1 MNPNF
6 PKISIITV
14 TFNAE
19 KLIEATMQSVFVQTY
34 TNIEYIIVD
43 GVSKDKTLEI
53 VQKYSAKIAK
63 IIVEKDKNNY
73 DAMNKG
79 LRAATGD
86 YVWFLHAGDV
96 IPDAETLNIALQN
109 WQNEDFIYG
118 RAEIKTLDNQILPL
132 HKPHPKAAEFSWRAL
147 INGMTICHQSML
159 MKRTICVEY
168 NFENYRIAADLDW
181 SIRCLQQAHA
191 VKNTNI
197 ILCTFLAGGLSNQHR
212 KQGLKERFR
221 ILKTHFGL
229 FPTIWQHVR
238 FIWQSF
244 RRGSISNH

>member
-1 MNPNF
+1 MDNNF

-14 TFNAE
+14 TFNAD
-19 KLIEATMQSVFVQTY
+19 KWIEMTMQSVFAQTY
-34 TNIEYIIVD
+34 PNIEYIIVD
-43 GVSKDKTLEI
+43 GLSKDKTLEI
-53 VQKYSAKIAK
+53 VQNYNSKIAK

-96 IPDAETLNIALQN
+96 IPNPQTLYLALEN

-118 RAEIKTLDNQILPL
+118 KAEIQTLDNQILPL
-132 HKPHPKAAEFSWRAL
+132 HKPHPEAAHFSWQSL
-147 INGMTICHQSML
+147 INGMIICHQSML
-159 MKRTICVEY
+159 MKRAICVEY

-181 SIRCLQQAHA
+181 SIRCLKQATTF
-191 VKNTNI
+191 KNTNT

-221 ILKTHFGL
+221 ILKYHFGL
-229 FPTIWQHVR
+229 FNTIFQHAR
-238 FIWQSF
+238 FFWQSLQ
-244 RRGSISNH
+244 RGSISNH

>member
-1 MNPNF
+1 MSHNF

-19 KLIEATMQSVFVQTY
+19 QLIETTMQSVFVQTY
-34 TNIEYIIVD
+34 PNIEYIIVD
-43 GVSKDKTLEI
+43 GLSKDKTLEI
-53 VQKYSAKIAK
+53 VRKYADKIAA
-63 IIVEKDKNNY
+63 IVSEKDKNNY

-96 IPDAETLNIALQN
+96 IPSPETLNLAFEN

-118 RAEIKTLDNQILPL
+118 KAEIKTLDNQILPL
-132 HKPHPKAAEFSWRAL
+132 HKPHPKAADFSWRSL

-159 MKRTICVEY
+159 MKRTISVEY
-168 NFENYRIAADLDW
+168 DFESYRIAADLDW
-181 SIRCLQQAHA
+181 SIRCLKNAQT
-191 VKNTNI
+191 VKDTGI
-197 ILCTFLAGGLSNQHR
+197 VLCTFLAGGLSNQHR
-212 KQGLKERFR
+212 KQGLKERFH
-221 ILKTHFGL
+221 ILKRHFGL
-229 FPTIWQHVR
+229 FPTLFQHAR